1 MIANVDENEK
11 DQMTAILRRFIIYT
25 HTHTREI
32 ERDQMKE
39 FIEQIVGF
47 VLQPRTHSNTL
58 SFYTFWQLDA
68 CGRK

>member
-11 DQMTAILRRFIIYT
+11 DQMTAILRRFIMY
-25 HTHTREI
+25 THTREI

-39 FIEQIVGF
+39 FMEQIVGF

-58 SFYTFWQLDA
+58 SLYTFWQFDA